1 MVGIASNFHELTS
14 NIFTI
19 ALLLFTLIL
28 GFVMIRLFI
37 GFAKLNKEL
46 KKRDE
51 NQKASIEKNNVK
63 KEEKV
68 MSVSLLPVIPAL
80 ILSPVVAWVLCL
92 VILLELVFIVYA
104 KVETDNIRKR
114 LMLENEIKEEREKNQ
129 INELDKEELP
139 PIIFNEPT
147 EEEEK
152 AVAELV
158 RETITV
164 EEARE
169 AIADEVAMH
178 FVARDISGDQ
188 KKYNKKGI
196 INIDTL
202 SENFA
207 DDETVTLDSLLEKAL
222 VPKGTD
228 YVKVLARGELSKK
241 LSVEMH
247 DFSSD
252 AVKMIILTGGK
263 VTKVN

>member
-14 NIFTI
+14 NIFTLV
-19 ALLLFTLIL
+19 LLLFTLIL

-51 NQKASIEKNNVK
+51 NQKASEEKNSAK

-68 MSVSLLPVIPAL
+68 MSLSFLPIIPAL
-80 ILSPVVAWVLCL
+80 VLSPILAWVLCL

-114 LMLENEIKEEREKNQ
+114 LMLKNEIEEENQKNQ
-129 INELDKEELP
+129 ISELDKEELP

-178 FVARDISGDQ
+178 FVARDFSSGQ

-196 INIDTL
+196 VNIDTL

-207 DDETVTLDSLLEKAL
+207 DDDTVTLELLLEKAL

-241 LSVEMH
+241 LNVEMH

>member
-1 MVGIASNFHELTS
+1 MSFLRT
-14 NIFTI
+14 
-19 ALLLFTLIL
+19 
-28 GFVMIRLFI
+28 
-37 GFAKLNKEL
+37 
-46 KKRDE
+46 
-51 NQKASIEKNNVK
+51 K

-68 MSVSLLPVIPAL
+68 MSISLLPVIPAL

-114 LMLENEIKEEREKNQ
+114 LTLKNEIEEEREKNK

-164 EEARE
+164 EEAHE